1 MALSGRR
8 RSVPLCLWLALAAA
22 TLTLTQAHEDT
33 EAELNKI
40 TNKVFLDIQIDGK
53 PVGRILIGLNGK
65 AAPRTTENFRAL
77 CTGEKGIGK
86 HGERLHYKGTF
97 FTRVVTGFIIQGGD
111 VVNNN
116 GTGCDSIY
124 GDKFADEDF
133 KLHHK
138 LGVVSMVNEVNIL
151 PDGQRKAVKD
161 TNGSQF
167 FITVADTPKTR
178 GLDGEKGIGKHGE
191 RLHYKGT
198 FFTRVV
204 TGFIIQGG
212 DVVNNNGTGC
222 DSIYGDKFAD
232 EDFKLHHKLGVVSM
246 VNEVNI
252 LPDGQRKAV
261 KDTNG
266 SQFFITVADTPKTR
280 GLDGQHVVFG
290 RVISGMDVV
299 QKIEALGNFNMAETG
314 QKGRVLIA
322 NSGELPVSDELKR

>member
-1 MALSGRR
+1 M
-8 RSVPLCLWLALAAA
+8 PLCLWLALAAA
-22 TLTLTQAHEDT
+22 TLTLTQAREDT

-97 FTRVVTGFIIQGGD
+97 FTRVVMGFIIQGGD
-111 VVNNN
+111 IVNNN

-151 PDGQRKAVKD
+151 PDGQR
-161 TNGSQF
+161 T
-167 FITVADTPKTR
+167 
-178 GLDGEKGIGKHGE
+178 
-191 RLHYKGT
+191 
-198 FFTRVV
+198 
-204 TGFIIQGG
+204 
-212 DVVNNNGTGC
+212 
-222 DSIYGDKFAD
+222 
-232 EDFKLHHKLGVVSM
+232 
-246 VNEVNI
+246 
-252 LPDGQRKAV
+252 AV

-299 QKIEALGNFNMAETG
+299 HKIEALGNFNMAETG

-322 NSGELPVSDELKR
+322 NSGELPMSDELK